1 MRNVWEELKHNLS
14 GSVLVTLVLI
24 AQFAVFFWQGTLIAS
39 YFADT
44 STESLSLSVQGDYA
58 YYQLAYAIGSEE
70 TASAFASQFTD
81 PNFIS
86 NAAKAY
92 GELHEDPDL
101 HFITFNGVNA
111 AVNFDEIRER
121 FTEPEIRE
129 LHHDAGSLSGS
140 RMEAETVP
148 LENLITP
155 VQNGEW
161 TSGFAPQIYRLDQ
174 AAAEHFRLRVSEG
187 RMLEEQDYQF
197 RWDQGS
203 IPVLVGSAYASGF
216 KPGDRIGADLYGI
229 PYQFQVIGILEE
241 NTGIITDKY
250 FSERGVPLSLDHAI
264 LMPYFNIEESP
275 RNSKEEFLARA
286 NYDEAFMGGIV
297 VLDAEAPRSEL
308 LRIEKKICDVFL
320 RNGLY
325 PVTTAASPYG
335 VSLFKTESQKTMQIL
350 VGASV
355 LMGVMSISGI
365 CISVTAKLNRNLH
378 RYGIEIMNGQS
389 TGTILAAFLLE
400 ILLIIAAAMGLAV
413 WQFMDMIRY
422 NLVFLWMILGFGL
435 LAAAVTSLV
444 FIRKLRTVD
453 IEEIIRREE

>member
-58 YYQLAYAIGSEE
+58 YYHLAYSINNEE
-70 TASAFASQFTD
+70 EEEALWGQSSD
-81 PNFIS
+81 PNFVS
-86 NAAKAY
+86 NAAETYRKV
-92 GELHEDPDL
+92 HEDPDL
-101 HFITFNGVNA
+101 HYMVFGTSNLFVS
-111 AVNFDEIRER
+111 FDDMNER
-121 FTEPEIRE
+121 FTLQE
-129 LHHDAGSLSGS
+129 LMNLHTNSDENLYHQTD
-140 RMEAETVP
+140 AETVP
-148 LENLITP
+148 LESLTVP

-161 TSGFAPQIYRLDQ
+161 TSGFPPQIYRLDQ
-174 AAAEHFRLRVSEG
+174 AAAEHFQLRVSEG

-203 IPVLVGSAYASGF
+203 IPILVGSAYASGF
-216 KPGDRIGADLYGI
+216 KPGDRIRADLYGI
-229 PYQFQVIGILEE
+229 PYQFQVIGILEK
-241 NTGIITDKY
+241 NTGIITDKD
-250 FSERGVPLSLDHAI
+250 FSEMGVPLSLDHAI

-275 RNSKEEFLARA
+275 RNSKEEFLALA
-286 NYDEAFMGGIV
+286 NYDEAFIGGIV

-325 PVTTAASPYG
+325 PVTTAVSPYG
-335 VSLFKTESQKTMQIL
+335 VSLFKIESQKTMQ
-350 VGASV
+350 
-355 LMGVMSISGI
+355 
-365 CISVTAKLNRNLH
+365 
-378 RYGIEIMNGQS
+378 
-389 TGTILAAFLLE
+389 
-400 ILLIIAAAMGLAV
+400 
-413 WQFMDMIRY
+413 
-422 NLVFLWMILGFGL
+422 ILGFGL
-435 LAAAVTSLV
+435 LAAAVTSLI

>member
-58 YYQLAYAIGSEE
+58 YYQLDYAIGSEE

-101 HFITFNGVNA
+101 HFITFNGVAA

-174 AAAEHFRLRVSEG
+174 AAAEHFQLRVSEG
-187 RMLEEQDYQF
+187 RMLEKQDYQF

-203 IPVLVGSAYASGF
+203 IPILVGSAYASGF
-216 KPGDRIGADLYGI
+216 KPGDRIRADLYGI
-229 PYQFQVIGILEE
+229 PYQFQVIGILEK

-250 FSERGVPLSLDHAI
+250 FSEMGVPLSLDHAMI
-264 LMPYFNIEESP
+264 VPYLYIQDIPENEDQEFFTSSNYEEG
-275 RNSKEEFLARA
+275 LQG
-286 NYDEAFMGGIV
+286 MV

-308 LRIEKKICDVFL
+308 LRIEKKICGVFL

-325 PVTTAASPYG
+325 PITTSASPYG
-335 VSLFKTESQKTMQIL
+335 VLLFKTESQKTMQIL

-400 ILLIIAAAMGLAV
+400 ILLIIAAAMGLAA

>member
-161 TSGFAPQIYRLDQ
+161 TSGFPPQIYRLDQ
-174 AAAEHFRLRVSEG
+174 AAAEHFQLRVSEG

-250 FSERGVPLSLDHAI
+250 FSERGVPLSLDHAMI
-264 LMPYFNIEESP
+264 VPYLYIQDIPENEDQ
-275 RNSKEEFLARA
+275 EFFTSA
-286 NYDEAFMGGIV
+286 NYEEGLQGMV

-308 LRIEKKICDVFL
+308 LRIEKKICGVFL
-320 RNGLY
+320 QNGLY
-325 PVTTAASPYG
+325 PITTSASPYG
-335 VSLFKTESQKTMQIL
+335 VLLFKTESQKTMQIL

-365 CISVTAKLNRNLH
+365 CISVTAKLNRNLQ
-378 RYGIEIMNGQS
+378 RYGIEMMNGQS

-435 LAAAVTSLV
+435 LAAAVTSLI

>member
-14 GSVLVTLVLI
+14 GGVLVTLVLI

-58 YYQLAYAIGSEE
+58 YYQLDYAIGSEE

-101 HFITFNGVNA
+101 HFITFNGVAA

-174 AAAEHFRLRVSEG
+174 AAAEHFQLRVSEG
-187 RMLEEQDYQF
+187 RMLEKQDYQF

-203 IPVLVGSAYASGF
+203 IPILVGSAYASGF
-216 KPGDRIGADLYGI
+216 KPGDRIRADLYGI
-229 PYQFQVIGILEE
+229 PYQFQVIGILEK

-250 FSERGVPLSLDHAI
+250 FSEMGVPLSLDHAMI
-264 LMPYFNIEESP
+264 VPYLYIQDIPENEDQEFFTSSNYEEG
-275 RNSKEEFLARA
+275 LQG
-286 NYDEAFMGGIV
+286 MV

-308 LRIEKKICDVFL
+308 LRIEKKICGVFL
-320 RNGLY
+320 QNGLY
-325 PVTTAASPYG
+325 PITTSASPYG
-335 VSLFKTESQKTMQIL
+335 VLLFKTESQKTMQIL

-400 ILLIIAAAMGLAV
+400 ILLIIAAAMGLAA

>member
-14 GSVLVTLVLI
+14 GGVLVTLVLI

-58 YYQLAYAIGSEE
+58 YYQLDYAIGSEE

-101 HFITFNGVNA
+101 HFITFNGVAA

-140 RMEAETVP
+140 QMEAETVP

-161 TSGFAPQIYRLDQ
+161 TSGFPPQIYRLDQ

-216 KPGDRIGADLYGI
+216 KPGDRIRADLYGI
-229 PYQFQVIGILEE
+229 PYQFQVIGILEK

-250 FSERGVPLSLDHAI
+250 FSERGVPLSLDHAMI
-264 LMPYFNIEESP
+264 VPYLYIQDIPENEDQ
-275 RNSKEEFLARA
+275 EFFTSA
-286 NYDEAFMGGIV
+286 NYEEGLQGMV

-308 LRIEKKICDVFL
+308 LRIEKKICGVFL
-320 RNGLY
+320 QNGLY
-325 PVTTAASPYG
+325 PITTSASPYG
-335 VSLFKTESQKTMQIL
+335 VLLFKTESQKTMQIL

>member
-161 TSGFAPQIYRLDQ
+161 TSGFPPQIYRLDQ
-174 AAAEHFRLRVSEG
+174 AAAEHFQLRVSEG
-187 RMLEEQDYQF
+187 RMLEKQDYQF

-203 IPVLVGSAYASGF
+203 IPILVGSAYASGF
-216 KPGDRIGADLYGI
+216 KPGDRIRADLYGI

-250 FSERGVPLSLDHAI
+250 FSEMGVPLSLDHAMI
-264 LMPYFNIEESP
+264 VPYLYIQDIPENEDQ
-275 RNSKEEFLARA
+275 EFFTSA
-286 NYDEAFMGGIV
+286 NYEEGLQGMV

-308 LRIEKKICDVFL
+308 LRIEKKICGVFL
-320 RNGLY
+320 QNGLY
-325 PVTTAASPYG
+325 PITTSASPYG
-335 VSLFKTESQKTMQIL
+335 VLLFKIESQKTMQIL

-365 CISVTAKLNRNLH
+365 CISVTAKLNRNLQ

-400 ILLIIAAAMGLAV
+400 ILLIIAAAMGLAA

>member
-140 RMEAETVP
+140 QMEAETVP

-161 TSGFAPQIYRLDQ
+161 TSGFPPQIYRLDQ

-187 RMLEEQDYQF
+187 RMLEKQDYQF

-203 IPVLVGSAYASGF
+203 IPILVGSAYASGF
-216 KPGDRIGADLYGI
+216 KPGDRIRADLYGI
-229 PYQFQVIGILEE
+229 PYQFQVIGILEK

-250 FSERGVPLSLDHAI
+250 FSEMGVPLSLDHAMI
-264 LMPYFNIEESP
+264 VPYLYIQDIPENEDQ
-275 RNSKEEFLARA
+275 EFFTSA
-286 NYDEAFMGGIV
+286 NYEEGLQGMV

-308 LRIEKKICDVFL
+308 LRIEKKICGVFL
-320 RNGLY
+320 QNGLY
-325 PVTTAASPYG
+325 PITTSASPYG
-335 VSLFKTESQKTMQIL
+335 VLLFKIESQKTMQIL

-365 CISVTAKLNRNLH
+365 CISVTAKLNRNLQ
-378 RYGIEIMNGQS
+378 RYGIEMMNGQS

-435 LAAAVTSLV
+435 LAAAVTSLI

>member
-14 GSVLVTLVLI
+14 GGVMVTLVLI

-44 STESLSLSVQGDYA
+44 STQSLSLSVQGDYA
-58 YYQLAYAIGSEE
+58 YYQLSYSTSNEE
-70 TASAFASQFTD
+70 DEDALWGQSSD
-81 PNFIS
+81 PNFVS
-86 NAAKAY
+86 NAAETYRKV
-92 GELHEDPDL
+92 HEDPDL
-101 HFITFNGVNA
+101 HYMAFGTSNLFVS
-111 AVNFDEIRER
+111 FDDMNER
-121 FTEPEIRE
+121 FTLQE
-129 LHHDAGSLSGS
+129 LMNLHTNSDENLYHQTD
-140 RMEAETVP
+140 AETVP
-148 LENLITP
+148 LESLTVP

-161 TSGFAPQIYRLDQ
+161 TSGFPPQIYRLDQ
-174 AAAEHFRLRVSEG
+174 AAAEHFQLRVSEG

-203 IPVLVGSAYASGF
+203 IPILVGSAYASGF
-216 KPGDRIGADLYGI
+216 KPGDRIRADLYGI

-264 LMPYFNIEESP
+264 LMPYFTIEESP

-286 NYDEAFMGGIV
+286 NYDEAFIGGIV

-435 LAAAVTSLV
+435 LAAAVTSLI

>member
-14 GSVLVTLVLI
+14 GGVLVTLVLI

-140 RMEAETVP
+140 QMEAETVP

-203 IPVLVGSAYASGF
+203 IPILVGSAYASGF
-216 KPGDRIGADLYGI
+216 KPGDRIRADLYGI

-250 FSERGVPLSLDHAI
+250 FSEMGVPLSLDHAMI
-264 LMPYFNIEESP
+264 VPYLYIQDIPENDDQ
-275 RNSKEEFLARA
+275 EFFTSA
-286 NYDEAFMGGIV
+286 NYEEGLQGMV

-308 LRIEKKICDVFL
+308 LRIEKKICGVFL
-320 RNGLY
+320 QNGLY
-325 PVTTAASPYG
+325 PITTSASPYG
-335 VSLFKTESQKTMQIL
+335 VLLFKTESQKTMQIL

>member
-14 GSVLVTLVLI
+14 GGVLVTLVLI

-44 STESLSLSVQGDYA
+44 STQSLSLSVQGDYA
-58 YYQLAYAIGSEE
+58 YYQLSYSTSNEE
-70 TASAFASQFTD
+70 DEEALWGQSSD
-81 PNFIS
+81 PNFVS
-86 NAAKAY
+86 NAAETYRKV
-92 GELHEDPDL
+92 HEDPDL
-101 HFITFNGVNA
+101 HYMAFGTSNLFVS
-111 AVNFDEIRER
+111 FDDMNER
-121 FTEPEIRE
+121 FTLQE
-129 LHHDAGSLSGS
+129 LMNLHTNSDENLYHQTD
-140 RMEAETVP
+140 AETVP
-148 LENLITP
+148 LESLTVP

-161 TSGFAPQIYRLDQ
+161 TSGFPPQIYRLDQ
-174 AAAEHFRLRVSEG
+174 AAAEHFQLRVSEG

-203 IPVLVGSAYASGF
+203 IPILVGSAYASGF
-216 KPGDRIGADLYGI
+216 KPGDRIRADLYGI

-250 FSERGVPLSLDHAI
+250 FSEMGVPLSLDHAI
-264 LMPYFNIEESP
+264 LMPYFTIEESP

-308 LRIEKKICDVFL
+308 LRIEKKICDVFV

-350 VGASV
+350 VGAGV

-378 RYGIEIMNGQS
+378 RYGIEMMNGQS

-413 WQFMDMIRY
+413 WQFLDMIRY

-435 LAAAVTSLV
+435 LAAAVTSLI
-444 FIRKLRTVD
+444 FIQKLRTVD
-453 IEEIIRREE
+453 IEEIIRRDE

>member
-44 STESLSLSVQGDYA
+44 STESLSNSVQGDYA
-58 YYQLAYAIGSEE
+58 YYHLAYSINNEE
-70 TASAFASQFTD
+70 EEEALWGQSSD
-81 PNFIS
+81 PNFVS
-86 NAAKAY
+86 NAAETYRKV
-92 GELHEDPDL
+92 HEDPDL
-101 HFITFNGVNA
+101 HYMAFGTSNLFVS
-111 AVNFDEIRER
+111 FDDMNER
-121 FTEPEIRE
+121 FTLQE
-129 LHHDAGSLSGS
+129 LMNLHTNSDENLYHQTD
-140 RMEAETVP
+140 AETVP
-148 LENLITP
+148 LESLTVP

-161 TSGFAPQIYRLDQ
+161 TSGFPPQIYRLDQ
-174 AAAEHFRLRVSEG
+174 AAAEHFQLRVSEG

-203 IPVLVGSAYASGF
+203 IPILVGSAYASGF
-216 KPGDRIGADLYGI
+216 KPGDRIRADLYGI
-229 PYQFQVIGILEE
+229 PYQFQVIGILEK

-264 LMPYFNIEESP
+264 LMPYFTIEESP

-413 WQFMDMIRY
+413 WQILDMIRY

-435 LAAAVTSLV
+435 LAAAVTSLI

>member
-58 YYQLAYAIGSEE
+58 YYQLDYAIGSEE

-101 HFITFNGVNA
+101 HFITFNGVAA

-174 AAAEHFRLRVSEG
+174 AAAEHFQLRVSEG
-187 RMLEEQDYQF
+187 RMLEKQDYQF

-203 IPVLVGSAYASGF
+203 IPILVGSAYASGF
-216 KPGDRIGADLYGI
+216 KPGDRIRADLYGI
-229 PYQFQVIGILEE
+229 PYQFQVIGILEK

-250 FSERGVPLSLDHAI
+250 FSEMGVPLSLDHAMI
-264 LMPYFNIEESP
+264 VPYLYIQDIPENEDQEFFTSSNYEEG
-275 RNSKEEFLARA
+275 LQG
-286 NYDEAFMGGIV
+286 MV

-308 LRIEKKICDVFL
+308 LRIEKKICGVFL
-320 RNGLY
+320 QNGLY
-325 PVTTAASPYG
+325 PITTSASPYG
-335 VSLFKTESQKTMQIL
+335 VLLFKTESQKTMQIL

>member
-44 STESLSLSVQGDYA
+44 STESLSNSVQGDYA
-58 YYQLAYAIGSEE
+58 YYHLAYSINNEE
-70 TASAFASQFTD
+70 EEEALWGQSSD
-81 PNFIS
+81 PNFVS
-86 NAAKAY
+86 NAAETYRKV
-92 GELHEDPDL
+92 HEDPDL
-101 HFITFNGVNA
+101 HYMAFGTSNLFVS
-111 AVNFDEIRER
+111 FDDMNER
-121 FTEPEIRE
+121 FTLQE
-129 LHHDAGSLSGS
+129 LMNLHTNSDENLYHQTD
-140 RMEAETVP
+140 AETVP
-148 LENLITP
+148 LESLTVP

-161 TSGFAPQIYRLDQ
+161 TSGFPPQIYRLDQ

-203 IPVLVGSAYASGF
+203 IPILVGSAYASGF
-216 KPGDRIGADLYGI
+216 KPGDRIRADLYGI

-365 CISVTAKLNRNLH
+365 CISVTAKLDRNLQ

-413 WQFMDMIRY
+413 WQILDMIRY

-435 LAAAVTSLV
+435 LAAAVTSLI

>member
-39 YFADT
+39 YVADT
-44 STESLSLSVQGDYA
+44 STESLSNSVQGDYA
-58 YYQLAYAIGSEE
+58 YYHLAYSINNEE
-70 TASAFASQFTD
+70 EEEALWGQSSD
-81 PNFIS
+81 PNFVS
-86 NAAKAY
+86 NAAETYRKV
-92 GELHEDPDL
+92 HEDPDL
-101 HFITFNGVNA
+101 HYMAFGTSNLFVS
-111 AVNFDEIRER
+111 FDDMNER
-121 FTEPEIRE
+121 FTLQE
-129 LHHDAGSLSGS
+129 LMNLHTNSDENLYHQTD
-140 RMEAETVP
+140 AETVP
-148 LENLITP
+148 LESLTVP

-161 TSGFAPQIYRLDQ
+161 TSGFPPQIYRLDQ
-174 AAAEHFRLRVSEG
+174 AAAEHFQLRVSEG

-203 IPVLVGSAYASGF
+203 IPILVGSAYASGF
-216 KPGDRIGADLYGI
+216 KPGDRIRADLYGI
-229 PYQFQVIGILEE
+229 PYQFQVIGILEK

-264 LMPYFNIEESP
+264 LMPYFTIEESP

-413 WQFMDMIRY
+413 WQILDMIRY

-435 LAAAVTSLV
+435 LAAAVTSLI

>member
-58 YYQLAYAIGSEE
+58 YYQLDYAIGSEE

-101 HFITFNGVNA
+101 HFITFNGVAA

-174 AAAEHFRLRVSEG
+174 AAAEHFQLRVSEG
-187 RMLEEQDYQF
+187 RMLEKQDYQF

-203 IPVLVGSAYASGF
+203 IPILVGSAYASGF
-216 KPGDRIGADLYGI
+216 KPGDRIRADLYGI
-229 PYQFQVIGILEE
+229 PYQFQVIGILEK

-250 FSERGVPLSLDHAI
+250 FSEMGVPLSLDHAMI
-264 LMPYFNIEESP
+264 VPYLYIQDIPENEDQEFFTSSNYEEG
-275 RNSKEEFLARA
+275 LQG
-286 NYDEAFMGGIV
+286 MV

-308 LRIEKKICDVFL
+308 LRIEKKICGVFL
-320 RNGLY
+320 QNGLY
-325 PVTTAASPYG
+325 PITTSASPYG
-335 VSLFKTESQKTMQIL
+335 VLLFKTESQKTMQIL

-400 ILLIIAAAMGLAV
+400 ILLIIAAAMGLAA

>member
-44 STESLSLSVQGDYA
+44 STESLSNSVQGDYA
-58 YYQLAYAIGSEE
+58 YYHLAYSINNEE
-70 TASAFASQFTD
+70 EEEALWGQSSD
-81 PNFIS
+81 PNFVS
-86 NAAKAY
+86 NAAETYRKV
-92 GELHEDPDL
+92 HEDPDL
-101 HFITFNGVNA
+101 HYMAFGTSNLFVS
-111 AVNFDEIRER
+111 FDDMNER
-121 FTEPEIRE
+121 FTLQE
-129 LHHDAGSLSGS
+129 LMNLHTNSDENLYHQTD
-140 RMEAETVP
+140 AETVP
-148 LENLITP
+148 LESLTVP

-161 TSGFAPQIYRLDQ
+161 TSGFPPQIYRLDQ
-174 AAAEHFRLRVSEG
+174 AAAEHFQLRVSEG

-203 IPVLVGSAYASGF
+203 IPILVGSAYASGF
-216 KPGDRIGADLYGI
+216 KPGDRIRADLYGI
-229 PYQFQVIGILEE
+229 PYQFQVIGILEK

-413 WQFMDMIRY
+413 WQILDMIRY

-435 LAAAVTSLV
+435 LAAAVTSLI

>member
-44 STESLSLSVQGDYA
+44 STESLSNSVQGDYA
-58 YYQLAYAIGSEE
+58 YYHLAYSINNEE
-70 TASAFASQFTD
+70 EEEALWGQSSD
-81 PNFIS
+81 PNFVS
-86 NAAKAY
+86 NAAETYRKV
-92 GELHEDPDL
+92 HEDPDL
-101 HFITFNGVNA
+101 HYMAFGTSNLFVS
-111 AVNFDEIRER
+111 FDDMNER
-121 FTEPEIRE
+121 FTLQE
-129 LHHDAGSLSGS
+129 LMNLHTNSDENLYHQTD
-140 RMEAETVP
+140 AETVP
-148 LENLITP
+148 LESLTVP

-161 TSGFAPQIYRLDQ
+161 TSGFPPQIYRLDQ
-174 AAAEHFRLRVSEG
+174 AAAEHFQLRVSEG

-203 IPVLVGSAYASGF
+203 IPILVGSAYASGF
-216 KPGDRIGADLYGI
+216 KPGDRIRADLYGI
-229 PYQFQVIGILEE
+229 PYQFQVIGILEK

-250 FSERGVPLSLDHAI
+250 FSEMGVPLSLDHAI

-413 WQFMDMIRY
+413 WQILDMIRY

-435 LAAAVTSLV
+435 LAAAVTSLI

>member
-58 YYQLAYAIGSEE
+58 YYHLAYSINNEE
-70 TASAFASQFTD
+70 EEEALWGQSSD
-81 PNFIS
+81 PNFVS
-86 NAAKAY
+86 NAAETYRKV
-92 GELHEDPDL
+92 HEDPDL
-101 HFITFNGVNA
+101 HYMAFGTSNLFVS
-111 AVNFDEIRER
+111 FDDMNER
-121 FTEPEIRE
+121 FTLRE
-129 LHHDAGSLSGS
+129 LMNLHTNSDENLYHQTD
-140 RMEAETVP
+140 AETVP
-148 LENLITP
+148 LESLTVP

-161 TSGFAPQIYRLDQ
+161 TSGFPPQIYRLDQ

-264 LMPYFNIEESP
+264 LMPYFTIEESP

-286 NYDEAFMGGIV
+286 NYDEAFIGGIV

-335 VSLFKTESQKTMQIL
+335 VSLFKIESQKTMQIL

-365 CISVTAKLNRNLH
+365 CISVTAKLNRNLQ

>member
-1 MRNVWEELKHNLS
+1 MRKVWEELKHNLS
-14 GSVLVTLVLI
+14 GGVLVTLVLI

-44 STESLSLSVQGDYA
+44 STQSLSLSVQGDYA
-58 YYQLAYAIGSEE
+58 YYQLSYSTSNEE
-70 TASAFASQFTD
+70 DEDALWGQSSD
-81 PNFIS
+81 PNFVS
-86 NAAKAY
+86 NAAETYRKV
-92 GELHEDPDL
+92 HEDPDL
-101 HFITFNGVNA
+101 HYMAFGTSNLFVS
-111 AVNFDEIRER
+111 FDDMNER
-121 FTEPEIRE
+121 FTLQE
-129 LHHDAGSLSGS
+129 LMNLHTNSDENLYHQTD
-140 RMEAETVP
+140 AETVP
-148 LENLITP
+148 LESLTVP

-161 TSGFAPQIYRLDQ
+161 TSGFPPQIYRLDQ
-174 AAAEHFRLRVSEG
+174 AAAEHFQLRVSEG
-187 RMLEEQDYQF
+187 RMLEKQDYQF

-203 IPVLVGSAYASGF
+203 IPILVGSAYASGF
-216 KPGDRIGADLYGI
+216 KPGDRIRADLYGI

-250 FSERGVPLSLDHAI
+250 FSERGVPLSLDHAMI
-264 LMPYFNIEESP
+264 VPYLYIQDIPENEDQ
-275 RNSKEEFLARA
+275 EFFTSA
-286 NYDEAFMGGIV
+286 NYEEGLQGMV

-308 LRIEKKICDVFL
+308 LRIEKKICGVFL
-320 RNGLY
+320 QNGLY
-325 PVTTAASPYG
+325 PITTSASPYG
-335 VSLFKTESQKTMQIL
+335 VLLFKTESQKTMQIL

-400 ILLIIAAAMGLAV
+400 ILLIIAAAMGLAA

>member
-14 GSVLVTLVLI
+14 GGVLVTLVLI

-58 YYQLAYAIGSEE
+58 YYQLDYAIGSEE

-101 HFITFNGVNA
+101 HFITFNGVAA

-161 TSGFAPQIYRLDQ
+161 TSGFPPQIYRLDQ
-174 AAAEHFRLRVSEG
+174 AAAEHFQLRVSEG
-187 RMLEEQDYQF
+187 RMLEKQDYQF

-203 IPVLVGSAYASGF
+203 IPILVGSAYASGF
-216 KPGDRIGADLYGI
+216 KPGDRIRADLYGI
-229 PYQFQVIGILEE
+229 PYQFQVIGILEK

-250 FSERGVPLSLDHAI
+250 FSEMGVPLSLDHAMI
-264 LMPYFNIEESP
+264 VPYLYIQDIPENEDQEFFTSSNYEEG
-275 RNSKEEFLARA
+275 LQG
-286 NYDEAFMGGIV
+286 MV

-308 LRIEKKICDVFL
+308 LRIEKKICGVFL
-320 RNGLY
+320 QNGLY
-325 PVTTAASPYG
+325 PITTSASPYG
-335 VSLFKTESQKTMQIL
+335 VLLFKTESQKTMQIL

-400 ILLIIAAAMGLAV
+400 ILLIIAAAMGLAA

>member
-161 TSGFAPQIYRLDQ
+161 TSGFPPQIYRLDQ
-174 AAAEHFRLRVSEG
+174 AAAEHFQLRVSEG
-187 RMLEEQDYQF
+187 RMLEKQDYQF

-203 IPVLVGSAYASGF
+203 IPILVGSAYASGF
-216 KPGDRIGADLYGI
+216 KPGDRIRADLYGI
-229 PYQFQVIGILEE
+229 PYQFQVIGILEK

-250 FSERGVPLSLDHAI
+250 FSEMGVPLSLDHAMI
-264 LMPYFNIEESP
+264 VPYLYIQDIPENEDQEFFTSSNYEEG
-275 RNSKEEFLARA
+275 LQG
-286 NYDEAFMGGIV
+286 MV

-308 LRIEKKICDVFL
+308 LRIEKKICGVFL
-320 RNGLY
+320 QNGLY
-325 PVTTAASPYG
+325 PITTSASPYG
-335 VSLFKTESQKTMQIL
+335 VLLFKTESQKTMQIL

-400 ILLIIAAAMGLAV
+400 ILLIIAAAMGLAA

>member
-58 YYQLAYAIGSEE
+58 YYHLAYSINNEE
-70 TASAFASQFTD
+70 EEEALWGQSSD
-81 PNFIS
+81 PNFVS
-86 NAAKAY
+86 NAAETYRKV
-92 GELHEDPDL
+92 HEDPDL
-101 HFITFNGVNA
+101 HYMAFGTSNLFVS
-111 AVNFDEIRER
+111 FDDMNER
-121 FTEPEIRE
+121 FTLRE
-129 LHHDAGSLSGS
+129 LMNLHTNSDENLYHQTD
-140 RMEAETVP
+140 AETVP
-148 LENLITP
+148 LESLTVP

-161 TSGFAPQIYRLDQ
+161 TSGFPPQIYRLDQ

-264 LMPYFNIEESP
+264 LMPYFTIEESP

-286 NYDEAFMGGIV
+286 NYDEAFIGGIV

-335 VSLFKTESQKTMQIL
+335 VSLFKIESQKTMQIL

-365 CISVTAKLNRNLH
+365 CISVTAKLNRNLQ
-378 RYGIEIMNGQS
+378 RYGIEMMNGQS

>member
-58 YYQLAYAIGSEE
+58 YYQLSYSINNEE
-70 TASAFASQFTD
+70 EEEALWGQHSD
-81 PNFIS
+81 PNFVS
-86 NAAKAY
+86 NAAETYRKV
-92 GELHEDPDL
+92 HEDPGL
-101 HFITFNGVNA
+101 HFMAFNGA
-111 AVNFDEIRER
+111 SLKVNFDEMQEN
-121 FTEPEIRE
+121 FSHQE
-129 LHHDAGSLSGS
+129 LLDFYSYSGYP
-140 RMEAETVP
+140 MYYEMKADTTPVETV
-148 LENLITP
+148 ITP

-161 TSGFAPQIYRLDQ
+161 TRGFAPQIYRLDQ
-174 AAAEHFRLRVSEG
+174 AAAEHFQLRVSEG

-203 IPVLVGSAYASGF
+203 IPILVGSAYASGF
-216 KPGDRIGADLYGI
+216 EPGDRIGADLYGI

-250 FSERGVPLSLDHAI
+250 FSEMGVPLSLDHA
-264 LMPYFNIEESP
+264 MVVPYLYIQDIPENEDQEFFTSVNYEEG
-275 RNSKEEFLARA
+275 LQG
-286 NYDEAFMGGIV
+286 MV
-297 VLDAEAPRSEL
+297 VLDAETPRSEL
-308 LRIEKKICDVFL
+308 LRIEKKICGVFL
-320 RNGLY
+320 QNGLY
-325 PVTTAASPYG
+325 PITTSASPYG
-335 VSLFKTESQKTMQIL
+335 MLLFKTESQKTMQIL
-350 VGASV
+350 VGAGV

-378 RYGIEIMNGQS
+378 RYGIEMMNGQS

-413 WQFMDMIRY
+413 WQFLDMIRY

-435 LAAAVTSLV
+435 LAAAVTSLI
-444 FIRKLRTVD
+444 FIQKLRTVD

>member
-14 GSVLVTLVLI
+14 GGVLVTLVLI

-58 YYQLAYAIGSEE
+58 YYQLDYAIGSEE

-101 HFITFNGVNA
+101 HFITFNGVAA

-174 AAAEHFRLRVSEG
+174 AAAEHFQLRVSEG
-187 RMLEEQDYQF
+187 RMLEKQDYQF

-203 IPVLVGSAYASGF
+203 IPILVGSAYASGF
-216 KPGDRIGADLYGI
+216 KPGDRIRADLYGI
-229 PYQFQVIGILEE
+229 PYQFQVIGILEK

-250 FSERGVPLSLDHAI
+250 FSEMGVPLSLDHAMI
-264 LMPYFNIEESP
+264 VPYLYIQDIPENEDQEFFTSSNYEEG
-275 RNSKEEFLARA
+275 LQG
-286 NYDEAFMGGIV
+286 MV

-308 LRIEKKICDVFL
+308 LRIEKKICGVFL

-325 PVTTAASPYG
+325 PITTSASPYG
-335 VSLFKTESQKTMQIL
+335 VLLFKTESQKTMQIL

-400 ILLIIAAAMGLAV
+400 ILLIIAAAMGLAA